1 MRSIQFTILAV
12 AVLVTAAGASPAGD
26 VRLMTEI
33 FPPYQYEEGV
43 DKTLTGIST
52 RVVRAIQGKIGDT
65 SPIKVY
71 PWTRGIK
78 IAKSKKNAALFS
90 TLRTDD
96 RETLF
101 KWVGPLS
108 KMALVFF
115 KKTGSPIR
123 ISSID
128 DARKTGKIGVTKNVA
143 NFDVLN
149 SMGFTNL
156 DVIPSGVDEKNIKKL
171 VAGRID
177 LWPSLKEPGLYNAKK
192 MGYAGQ
198 IQPIEEVVI
207 FEGDF
212 YIAFNIRTDDALVA
226 KWQAAL
232 DELIKDGTVD
242 AIKKDY

>member
-12 AVLVTAAGASPAGD
+12 AVLATAAGASPAGE

-33 FPPYQYEEGV
+33 FPPYQYEEGEG
-43 DKTLTGIST
+43 KTPTGIST
-52 RVVRAIQGKIGDT
+52 RVVRAIQAKIGDT

-78 IAKSKKNAALFS
+78 IAKSKKNSALFS
-90 TLRTDD
+90 TLED
-96 RETLF
+96 
-101 KWVGPLS
+101 
-108 KMALVFF
+108 A
-115 KKTGSPIR
+115 KK
-123 ISSID
+123 
-128 DARKTGKIGVTKNVA
+128 AGKIGVTKNVA

-177 LWPSLKEPGLYNAKK
+177 LWPSLKAPGLYNAKK

-198 IQPIEEVVI
+198 IEPIEDVVI